1 MILKSIPSSKPPELN
16 ILTEYEAYFFVF
28 IALLI
33 ILLFVRKKVLKKS
46 FEYQS
51 EPRSEQIKFDY
62 ESRDVLM
69 QPKKKVDESEIPFKN
84 FSLDAFHILVAI
96 VLFIIY
102 CSILM

>member
-1 MILKSIPSSKPPELN
+1 MILKLIPSSKPPELN
-16 ILTEYEAYFFVF
+16 ILTNYDAYFFVF

-33 ILLFVRKKVLKKS
+33 LILFVRKKVLKKS
-46 FEYQS
+46 IEYQS
-51 EPRSEQIKFDY
+51 ESKTEQIEF

-84 FSLDAFHILVAI
+84 FSLDAFHIVVAI